1 MKRSVDFQGIAI
13 QIIGVL
19 FILLFV
25 YSAARQL
32 VNFEVFKTQLSQ
44 APLLVNSASWLAVL
58 IPVLQIGVA
67 LLLMFGISRRWGMY
81 GALGLMSLFTA
92 YIVYAIYFAPS
103 LPCACN
109 MVFEGMSWR
118 EHMWLNISF
127 VVLAIIGILLDN
139 RERRLNEL
147 VPQPP

>member
-1 MKRSVDFQGIAI
+1 MKRSVDYQGIAI
-13 QIIGVL
+13 QTAGVL

-44 APLLVNSASWLAVL
+44 APLLENNASWLAVL

-67 LLLMFGISRRWGMY
+67 LLLMFGTSRRWGLF

-92 YIVYAIYFAPS
+92 YIVYAVYFAPS
-103 LPCACN
+103 LPCTCN
-109 MVFEGMSWR
+109 MVFDGMSWK
-118 EHMWLNISF
+118 EHMWLNIVF
-127 VVLAIIGILLDN
+127 MVLAIVGILLDT